1 MVVHKEEMVQ
11 RGHNYAVVDEVDS
24 ILIDEARTP
33 LIISGMGEDAND
45 LYRVAD
51 MFVKRLKKVVVTEHD
66 DKQLDEDVDADY
78 IVDEKAKTAM
88 LTEQG
93 RNKLPYR

>member
-1 MVVHKEEMVQ
+1 MTVTSHTVQ
-11 RGHNYAVVDEVDS
+11 ITNLGFRLSYVTTWLFTKNRWFSADLITALVDEVDS

-51 MFVKRLKKVVVTEHD
+51 MFVKRLEKVVVTVTRR
-66 DKQLDEDVDADY
+66 Q
-78 IVDEKAKTAM
+78 TA
-88 LTEQG
+88 
-93 RNKLPYR
+93 